1 MLRCQPVVD
10 AHDTRTRRDGER
22 LADRIEFVEAA
33 EDPASTVVVD
43 DGADGIRN
51 RLVEACRDHAVRA
64 GNLDVSHDGDSSG
77 PAPIRSTKKAEPS
90 RASPGVI
97 EVSGGASDSA
107 IDVEKLLS
115 VAVERHRSSRAV
127 TAAATSGVPYVWK
140 LSIVFTPQNW
150 PRARSAAVH
159 MIGSKSG
166 S

>member
-22 LADRIEFVEAA
+22 LADRIELVEAA
-33 EDPASTVVVD
+33 EDPAATVVVD
-43 DGADGIRN
+43 DVADGIRS

-64 GNLDVSHDGDSSG
+64 GNLDVSHDGDVRAG
-77 PAPIRSTKKAEPS
+77 ADQVDEERGALARLGGRYRGQGRGIRLREH
-90 RASPGVI
+90 
-97 EVSGGASDSA
+97 
-107 IDVEKLLS
+107 VEKLPS
-115 VAVERHRSSRAV
+115 IAVEGHRSSRAV

-159 MIGSKSG
+159 VIGSKSG